1 MANISISLNGIDQA
15 INNLKYRHDS
25 VKYKAIQAIRQHYVS
40 DASIQSVLEV
50 DTETLIRLIWDIGDS
65 PSKLK
70 AKRRN
75 FSSIKSSINADLK
88 KLAKKEKNPEN
99 IIISDTNVFDMTEEA
114 KNDLL
119 SSFTDA
125 VKTGDIDLD
134 QATSL
139 LKAVTEFLDT
149 YETDG
154 TDIDA
159 KDIVSHIRKIL
170 NQISE
175 GGLPDED
182 GDLEEIEV
190 DEDAEIEEIEEDDA
204 IEEVDDLEDIDGD
217 LEEIEID
224 DDQEIEEIELD
235 EDEELEEI
243 EVDEDAEIEEI
254 DEDDVIEEVDD
265 LEEID
270 GDLEEIEIDD
280 DQEIEEIELDEDEEL
295 EEIEVDEDAEIEEI
309 DEDDAI
315 EEVDDLEEIDDE
327 LEEIEIDDDQE
338 IEEIELGEDEELEE
352 IEVDED
358 AEIEE
363 IDEDDVI
370 EEVDDLEEIDDE
382 LEEIEI
388 DDDTDIEEIELDED
402 EDLEEIDELSE
413 EELKALEEFR
423 AKKELAEHFDEALGE
438 REKKYNKYTL
448 VPDGYYTIGSKKS
461 IKSSLELQQF
471 HMPKVYIGIY
481 PVTNTLFEIFV
492 DETGYVTTAE
502 KLGFGRVYSSNF
514 QKTANGSVWNKNAG
528 SKNVK
533 AACWFQPHG
542 PGSNLHG
549 KRNHPVVQVSVED
562 AVAFSSWIGRRLPTE
577 SEWEAAARTDL
588 GYKYPWGD
596 ELNPKALNIEQSGFA
611 DTCEVDRFDSF
622 ANGFNIC
629 DMLGNVMEWTSDT
642 QIPPIDISRDTLYA
656 IAKGAAWNAKDTVS
670 ISSRALFKPGF
681 TSNTIGFR
689 CTSEI
694 LL

>member
-50 DTETLIRLIWDIGDS
+50 DTDRLIRLIWDIGDS
-65 PSKLK
+65 SSKLK

-88 KLAKKEKNPEN
+88 RLAKKEKNPEN

-149 YETDG
+149 YETDD

-159 KDIVSHIRKIL
+159 KDIVSQIRKIL

-182 GDLEEIEV
+182 GDLEEVEV
-190 DEDAEIEEIEEDDA
+190 DEDAEIEEIDEDDV
-204 IEEVDDLEDIDGD
+204 IEEVDDLEEIDED

-235 EDEELEEI
+235 EDEELEEVEVDEDAEIEEIDGDDLIEEVDDLEEIDDDLEEIEIDDDQEIEEIELDEDEDLEEI

-270 GDLEEIEIDD
+270 EDLEEIEIDD
-280 DQEIEEIELDEDEEL
+280 DTEIEE
-295 EEIEVDEDAEIEEI
+295 V
-309 DEDDAI
+309 
-315 EEVDDLEEIDDE
+315 
-327 LEEIEIDDDQE
+327 
-338 IEEIELGEDEELEE
+338 
-352 IEVDED
+352 
-358 AEIEE
+358 
-363 IDEDDVI
+363 
-370 EEVDDLEEIDDE
+370 
-382 LEEIEI
+382 
-388 DDDTDIEEIELDED
+388 ELDED

-528 SKNVK
+528 SKDVK

-588 GYKYPWGD
+588 GYKYPWGE

-642 QIPPIDISRDTLYA
+642 QVPPIDTSRATPYA